1 MARNRKFYTQEEL
14 DYLKFIGKKIKR
26 RRLQIQ
32 VRNRKNKMQ
41 TLTQM
46 LVAEIM
52 EVTFQQVQKYEKGIN
67 TLSLLRIKSMAKA
80 LKIPGH
86 RVGFLINK
94 YNKKGERAWMLA

>member
-14 DYLKFIGKKIKR
+14 DYLKFMGRKIR
-26 RRLQIQ
+26 RRRQQ
-32 VRNRKNKMQ
+32 VKVINRKNKMQ
-41 TLTQM
+41 RLTLM
-46 LVAEIM
+46 MVGEIM
-52 EVTFQQVQKYEKGIN
+52 EITYQQVQKYEKGIN

-94 YNKKGERAWMLA
+94 YNKKGERTWMLA